1 MDKFSATL
9 LNRKTF
15 QTHTH
20 THKDPQVPLLVV
32 WCIPG
37 GGGPHVPAL
46 SEHSYCMLEGQLGAI
61 GMNKEEEQTISV
73 YQSSHST
80 LPTLLELRQEE
91 HTSMELSI
99 RLREEQATLVH
110 LALSMTT
117 MSHVQ
122 CVTLQHEK
130 QL

>member
-1 MDKFSATL
+1 M
-9 LNRKTF
+9 
-15 QTHTH
+15 
-20 THKDPQVPLLVV
+20 V

-46 SEHSYCMLEGQLGAI
+46 LEHSYCMLEGQLEVGLI
-61 GMNKEEEQTISV
+61 QKEEEQTTSV

-99 RLREEQATLVH
+99 RLREEQASLVH
-110 LALSMTT
+110 LTLSMTT
-117 MSHVQ
+117 MYHVQ
-122 CVTLQHEK
+122 CAMHQLEK
-130 QL
+130 LL